1 MNSACWR
8 SAFAQDKTRF
18 GGRGNLFSLTS
29 FLSATQLNF
38 CTCMIH
44 SIFISGKTRRLCALA
59 SSLKVQLPTNSVC
72 DGISVLKHFASFPRK
87 VAQDG
92 IKKMRG
98 FYQPWL
104 QGKLQCHRR
113 LVIPFRIIF
122 PILLSVAD
130 SCSLLVLRWIL
141 PVSLQLEVCLVTR
154 RLSALLSSW
163 RDEKTG
169 NSLCCSQVSC
179 PSWLSVK
186 QKESWV
192 LIEKN
197 LSDSLPSQGRE
208 RKCIQE
214 LAPWWVWIA
223 QFPGNLIL
231 YPPLDE
237 GLCPPTDG
245 VSFPHDPGPLHNPS
259 LKTCFF
265 SLYGHNY
272 FPVKHIT

>member
-1 MNSACWR
+1 MHSTCWR
-8 SAFAQDKTRF
+8 AAFGQDKTRF
-18 GGRGNLFSLTS
+18 WGRGNLFSLTS

-59 SSLKVQLPTNSVC
+59 SLLRVQLLTNSVC

-113 LVIPFRIIF
+113 LIIPFRILF

-130 SCSLLVLRWIL
+130 SCSLLVLRRIL

-154 RLSALLSSW
+154 RLSALPSSW

-169 NSLCCSQVSC
+169 NSPCYSRVSC
-179 PSWLSVK
+179 LSWLSIK

-192 LIEKN
+192 LIEKK
-197 LSDSLPSQGRE
+197 SLW
-208 RKCIQE
+208 
-214 LAPWWVWIA
+214 L
-223 QFPGNLIL
+223 FPLRAEKENVSRNQS
-231 YPPLDE
+231 P
-237 GLCPPTDG
+237 DG
-245 VSFPHDPGPLHNPS
+245 CELHNFQETWSCILHLTRDCVLLLMES
-259 LKTCFF
+259 L
-265 SLYGHNY
+265 SLMTQVLSIIPLSK
-272 FPVKHIT
+272 PVPFHYVAIIISLSST

>member
-18 GGRGNLFSLTS
+18 GGRGNLFALTS

-192 LIEKN
+192 LIEKKSLW
-197 LSDSLPSQGRE
+197 LSSLSGQRKKMYPGTGALMGVNCTVSRKLDLVSSTWRGTVSSYWWSLFPSWPRSS
-208 RKCIQE
+208 
-214 LAPWWVWIA
+214 P
-223 QFPGNLIL
+223 
-231 YPPLDE
+231 
-237 GLCPPTDG
+237 
-245 VSFPHDPGPLHNPS
+245 
-259 LKTCFF
+259 
-265 SLYGHNY
+265 
-272 FPVKHIT
+272 